1 MKFLPLVHG
10 LVVVRELV
18 LADEAIAFSM
28 ILASDHRTG
37 EHGGIAAVLG
47 GCVAAKVRPTL

>member
-18 LADEAIAFSM
+18 LASEAVTFSI

-37 EHGGIAAVLG
+37 EHGGIAAVFG
-47 GCVAAKVRPTL
+47 GCVAEEVRPTL

>member
-18 LADEAIAFSM
+18 LASEAVTFSM

-37 EHGGIAAVLG
+37 EHGGIAAVFG
-47 GCVAAKVRPTL
+47 GCVAEEVRPTL